1 MVWPSETAGPPVR
14 QRDEPPGPI
23 RTHDL
28 EAGNISTCLRGIRAC
43 PPDGNRI
50 LEDDASRIS
59 RVREVRSHSPPRQGR
74 FLCQDVSVTENNN
87 SVILHGYSN
96 RQL

>member
-14 QRDEPPGPI
+14 QRDEPPGPT
-23 RTHDL
+23 RTPDP
-28 EAGNISTCLRGIRAC
+28 EAGNISMCLRGIRAC

-50 LEDDASRIS
+50 LEGDASRIS
-59 RVREVRSHSPPRQGR
+59 RVREVHSHSPPRQGR
-74 FLCQDVSVTENNN
+74 FLCQDVSVTENGN
-87 SVILHGYSN
+87 SVILYRYSN